1 MIRGKVNY
9 NREIVKDCF
18 YKEKL
23 KLKEYDDIDSAD
35 LYDWLNRLFKKHG
48 DQVKIEVSVW
58 EESAG
63 CGVGPS
69 YVHLIPFLTRLE
81 DDKEYN
87 KRIKEEEEELKE
99 RQERERLIQEEREQY
114 KKDLAEYERIKNKY
128 HF

>member
-1 MIRGKVNY
+1 MYNKVNY
-9 NREIVKDCF
+9 NREVVKDSF

-35 LYDWLNRLFKKHG
+35 LYNWLNRLFKKYG
-48 DQVKIEVSVW
+48 NQVKIEVSVW

-63 CGVGPS
+63 CGTGPS
-69 YVHLIPFLTRLE
+69 YVHLIPFITRLE

-99 RQERERLIQEEREQY
+99 MQERERLIQEEREQY
-114 KKDLAEYERIKNKY
+114 RKDLAEYERIKNKY